1 MVKQRCITTQISFCS
16 VLHHNS
22 HAHDLRSIAIVT
34 LQRPTHASHKNR
46 FIRQASIFEVV
57 RTLWQSLSS
66 QYTATNQISQAP
78 REKNVSAATNWVHRL
93 VAVRQKSEHWAQFC
107 LNSDQWVHPQ
117 KSIYGIS
124 RFLQW
129 FEQRMWQSLYELHS
143 EPPRVQLVAKT
154 TYFFHWQTASQVL
167 QLIGLYFHFLGAR
180 CHSLRKTISP
190 CWRDHW
196 IFFGCITAEKE

>member
-1 MVKQRCITTQISFCS
+1 MQPTKTDLYDKHRSLRWFEHCDNRC
-16 VLHHNS
+16 HHNI
-22 HAHDLRSIAIVT
+22 R
-34 LQRPTHASHKNR
+34 RPTKFLR
-46 FIRQASIFEVV
+46 LLGRKI
-57 RTLWQSLSS
+57 
-66 QYTATNQISQAP
+66 
-78 REKNVSAATNWVHRL
+78 VSAATNWVHRL
-93 VAVRQKSEHWAQFC
+93 VAVRQKSEHWAQVC